1 MGDVPQDVN
10 REKIRHG
17 ENDGKRFGE
26 GEIAVKVQKANEVP
40 A

>member
-17 ENDGKRFGE
+17 ENDGKRFGD